1 MLISHFPAL
10 LVVSRPA
17 DIAPRPQPRRLFD
30 NRKLTAADGAAG
42 ELRPLA
48 VQRDSSGLDATG
60 RDREAT
66 ESATEGFS

>member
-17 DIAPRPQPRRLFD
+17 DIVLRPPPRRLFD
-30 NRKLTAADGAAG
+30 NRKLTAADGSAG

-48 VQRDSSGLDATG
+48 VQRDNSGVDATG